1 VVVFRRV
8 SDQFAEVKKV
18 DIQRMFSKGDL
29 QEDLHLRPGDMV
41 LVSKSKM
48 SKIAKFIPIPSMSMY
63 MNPVRN

>member
-1 VVVFRRV
+1 V

-18 DIQRMFSKGDL
+18 DINRMFNKGTLD
-29 QEDLHLRPGDMV
+29 EDLHLRPGDMV

-63 MNPVRN
+63 FNPVRP